1 MGTLLLAKQKDIGN
15 KLCFRLIDEKILE
28 ENKVC
33 VKIHW
38 FFFSV
43 HEIDCPSNI
52 SMNRTVEHFT

>member
-1 MGTLLLAKQKDIGN
+1 MGTLLLAKHKDIGN

-38 FFFSV
+38 FFF
-43 HEIDCPSNI
+43 CA
-52 SMNRTVEHFT
+52 